1 MLVIRR
7 LPAIARGVV
16 GDLLHVVVGSSGSS
30 GGAARRGVYFM
41 TSKNDGA

>member
-16 GDLLHVVVGSSGSS
+16 GDLLHVVVGSS
-30 GGAARRGVYFM
+30 VYFM
-41 TSKNDGA
+41 TSKNDGALEYKSADGP